1 MASWHVWQGQMYR
14 RLGNALA
21 GLLGPILLGVWAPL
35 PFLVAAASL
44 ASWTLLL
51 TVMLAVHSNGLVF
64 NLGVHQL
71 SSSAGV
77 THFSGVLSLLSSIQ
91 HLFHAIIGSERD
103 EEGKELAGL
112 KRSNSTSSLRRSN
125 SSSSLENFHS
135 VGSQLTL
142 LELSTRSY
150 VPLRKGW
157 AASRLSKS
165 QAC

>member
-1 MASWHVWQGQMYR
+1 MYR

-51 TVMLAVHSNGLVF
+51 TVMMAVHSNGLVF

-71 SSSAGV
+71 SSAGV

-91 HLFHAIIGSERD
+91 HLFHAIIGSERN

-165 QAC
+165 EAC

>member
-1 MASWHVWQGQMYR
+1 MYR

-51 TVMLAVHSNGLVF
+51 TVMLAVHSNGHVL

-71 SSSAGV
+71 SSAGV

-91 HLFHAIIGSERD
+91 HLFHAIIGSERT

-165 QAC
+165 EAC